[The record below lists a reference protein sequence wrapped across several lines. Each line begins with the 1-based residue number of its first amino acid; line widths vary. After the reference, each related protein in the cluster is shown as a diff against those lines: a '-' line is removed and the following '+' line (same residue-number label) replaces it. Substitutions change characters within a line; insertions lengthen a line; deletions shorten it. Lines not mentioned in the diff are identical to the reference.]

1 METKRMKDQQTKS
14 RFVELRAKGWSYD
27 RIAREL
33 RASKQ
38 TLINWSKEYSL
49 QISNLRNIE
58 IEALQEKFCLLK
70 EQRIELFGKK
80 LKTNNEELDKRDF
93 KDIPTEKLFDLII
106 KYASALKHE
115 EVEMVFEEEISD
127 IFPDWKKVS
136 SWKG

>member
-1 METKRMKDQQTKS
+1 MKDQQTKS

-80 LKTNNEELDKRDF
+80 LKTINEELDKRDF